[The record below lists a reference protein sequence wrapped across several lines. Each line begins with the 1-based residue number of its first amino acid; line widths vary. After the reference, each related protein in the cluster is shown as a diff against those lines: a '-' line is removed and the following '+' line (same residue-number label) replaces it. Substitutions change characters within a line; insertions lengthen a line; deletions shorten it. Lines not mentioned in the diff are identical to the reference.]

1 MNILDTCDLAVVGGG
16 ASGLMCAFTAA
27 SEGCSVVVLDGNRQA
42 GRKLRITG
50 KGRGNV
56 TNRCTVE
63 DFMKNIPGDGRFL
76 YSALNRFSPED
87 TISFFEENGVPLKTE
102 RGNRVFPVSDNANDL
117 ADCLF
122 RLCREAGVRFLRT
135 RADSIL
141 LTDSAVSAV
150 YTAEGTVNCRA
161 AALCTGGLSYPLTG
175 SDGAGYVIARSLGH
189 RVTDLKPSLV
199 PLESDDPWCA
209 QLQGFSLKNVTLRTY
224 EDEKLVY
231 RELGEM
237 LFTHFGVSGPLVLSA
252 SAHMRHFG
260 SSRYRL
266 EIDLKPGLDEDR
278 LDARILRDFAASP
291 NKQLVN
297 ILPGL
302 VGRSMTPVVLQLSGV
317 DGSLPAHDLTAEKRG
332 SLRRLL
338 KAFPVSVSGTR
349 PVEEAIVTSGGV
361 STKEVNPRT
370 MESKLVERMYFAGEI
385 LDLDAYTGGFN
396 LQIAWSTGRVAGISV
411 SKQLRE
417 GDL

>member
-1 MNILDTCDLAVVGGG
+1 MKLLDSCDLAVIGGG
-16 ASGLMCAFTAA
+16 AAGLMCAVSAA
-27 SEGCSVVVLDGNRQA
+27 SEGVSVIVLDGNRQP

-56 TNRCTVE
+56 TNHCSVQ

-87 TISFFEENGVPLKTE
+87 TIAFFEDNGVPLKTE

-117 ADCLF
+117 ADCLV
-122 RLCREAGVRFLRT
+122 RLCRASGVRFLRT
-135 RADSIL
+135 RADSVL
-141 LTDSAVSAV
+141 LTDGAVSAV
-150 YTAEGTVNCRA
+150 HTADGVIACRA

-175 SDGAGYVIARSLGH
+175 SDGAGYTIARQLGH
-189 RVTDLKPSLV
+189 HVSETKPSLV
-199 PLESDDPWCA
+199 PLESDDAFCA
-209 QLQGFSLKNVTLRTY
+209 DLQGFSLKNVTLHAY
-224 EDEKLVY
+224 EDEKLIY
-231 RELGEM
+231 KELGEM

-260 SSRYRL
+260 LSRYRL
-266 EIDLKPGLDEDR
+266 EIDLKPGLDEEK
-278 LDARILRDFAASP
+278 LDARILRDFAAAP

-302 VGRSMTPVVLQLSGV
+302 VGRSMTPVILQLSGV
-317 DGSLPAHDLTAEKRG
+317 DGSLPAHDITAEKR
-332 SLRRLL
+332 SRIRSVL
-338 KAFPVSVSGTR
+338 KAFPVSVKGTR
-349 PVEEAIVTSGGV
+349 PIDEAIVTAGGI

-370 MESKLVERMYFAGEI
+370 MESKLVKGLYIAGEI

-396 LQIAWSTGRVAGISV
+396 LQIAWSTGRVAGLSAAASLIAA
-411 SKQLRE
+411 E
-417 GDL
+417 